1 MQRMTD
7 AFRARL
13 DANVATSVARIR
25 AQRVPFYER
34 LNDAQLAG
42 TFKRAFEAAAQDLV
56 RGEPDQL
63 LRLLRAL
70 GAERSQQGVAVMDIV
85 TGLNLGFQVVSEDFA
100 EHFAGDLEARLA
112 WESARGRIAY
122 AGAAALADTYLE
134 AREAVVRAQAEEL
147 VALSLRVLPLYPG
160 IVVLPLLG
168 EIAAE
173 RAGQLTQV
181 LLAAVARHA
190 CRFALIDLSGV
201 PAFDAEAAALLVRA
215 AQAVEL
221 LGATP
226 VLVGIRPA
234 AAQAMV
240 ERSLVLARL
249 TTLADLESG
258 LRHALGRLGVTFTQ
272 AGPR

>member
-1 MQRMTD
+1 MIRSSFTERNLHLLFPLPAL
-7 AFRARL
+7 AFVALLMVFPVLYTGYLSFTNWNLTSGGDPSFVGVRSYAR
-13 DANVATSVARIR
+13 VVT
-25 AQRVPFYER
+25 
-34 LNDAQLAG
+34 
-42 TFKRAFEAAAQDLV
+42 
-56 RGEPDQL
+56 EPRFL
-63 LRLLRAL
+63 HAL
-70 GAERSQQGVAVMDIV
+70 GRTFLFTGFAVVVETVNSQREQMQQGGATLTPEERMEVVRRTRRFLGPAVPLMAGIVAYS
-85 TGLNLGFQVVSEDFA
+85 TS
-100 EHFAGDLEARLA
+100 
-112 WESARGRIAY
+112 
-122 AGAAALADTYLE
+122 
-134 AREAVVRAQAEEL
+134 EAVVRAQAEEL

-240 ERSLVLARL
+240 ERNLVLARL